1 MESSFE
7 TEEELQSQYRQ
18 IGAIHEYE
26 PPPAGATRIDHA
38 SWKLKMNR
46 KLDKRKRQLEQDNEL
61 KMRCVEAGK
70 PEVYEPGS
78 PDESSPSRKR
88 RIKRIGEAIASAD
101 EKRRKKDDSKNVPV
115 KYEFMNF
122 VNRARTSDGANA
134 NKQIRDAERD
144 AKKMDQ
150 RFRVDNSNRFR
161 IDACAICDRVI
172 KGTAKSCFISIEDL
186 KSKADRIGCDSYE
199 AYYGDGSLPQIL
211 TEQVGAHLAVEFCRA
226 FANFRPVSIKTVQC
240 RYPAS

>member
-115 KYEFMNF
+115 KYEFMKF
-122 VNRARTSDGANA
+122 VNRARTSEGVNKV
-134 NKQIRDAERD
+134 NKQISDAERD

-161 IDACAICDRVI
+161 IDACAICDRII

-186 KSKADRIGCDSYE
+186 KLKADCIIYI
-199 AYYGDGSLPQIL
+199 YI
-211 TEQVGAHLAVEFCRA
+211 
-226 FANFRPVSIKTVQC
+226 N
-240 RYPAS
+240 